1 MKQRTLRIRNLVAAA
16 AASLFVVSTL
26 AAVPVRAGHIDRT
39 FGKKT
44 KKAPPKAAL
53 HESTMVVRIM
63 GRPLG
68 YAYESTENG
77 PGGSRATMYMDISL
91 SRMGQELNMVAS
103 GNFHDGPDG
112 RTISSSFSYK
122 ASAMTSTSKAE
133 MIDNSIRYTSGAAGY
148 EKTRW
153 ILWEEGAL
161 GAATAGV
168 HIEEMLRAGR
178 REFTYRTFDVESGE
192 FKTHRIVRVDADPI
206 EIDGRLQTPVVF
218 EQYENEDEK
227 PMQTTWLDED
237 YIHFKTTMVQMGI
250 DFVLERVTEEELAE
264 MEFEPEFDLL
274 AESGIECEGYPEDIV
289 TLEDVTLRMSF
300 EQMPS
305 ESQDFMG
312 PNQSVVGRGDGYI
325 DLLLTRE
332 AVNEIEMTRDDEK
345 SGVFL
350 ESDRYIQS
358 TDERIHAVADSV
370 RSATGLDGWELA
382 QELSLWVNAY
392 ITSKNYGQGFASA
405 IEVLNSRAG
414 DCTEHSVLLT
424 ALLRAAGIPAR
435 PAVGVVYQKGYFY
448 GHMWAEAYD
457 GYWRSLDALDPRMIP
472 IRIRVAVSK
481 DEKAF
486 DGSDLVR
493 AYDMVGGMSVK
504 VLKYN
509 LIADD

>member
-1 MKQRTLRIRNLVAAA
+1 MKQRTLRIRCLVAAA
-16 AASLFVVSTL
+16 AATLFIVSTL
-26 AAVPVRAGHIDRT
+26 AAVPVWAGHIDRT
-39 FGKKT
+39 FGKK
-44 KKAPPKAAL
+44 KKEASQKAVR

-68 YAYESTENG
+68 YAYESSENG
-77 PGGSRATMYMDISL
+77 PEGSRATMHMDISL

-103 GNFHDGPDG
+103 GSFHDGPDG

-122 ASAMTSTSKAE
+122 ASAMTVTSKAE
-133 MIDNSIRYTSGAAGY
+133 MIDNSIRYTSGAEGY
-148 EKTRW
+148 ERTRW
-153 ILWEEGAL
+153 ILWEDGAI

-168 HIEEMLRAGR
+168 YTEEMLRAGR
-178 REFTYRTFDVESGE
+178 EEFDFRTFDVESGE
-192 FKTHRIVRVDADPI
+192 FKTHRIVRIDADPI
-206 EIDGRLQTPVVF
+206 EIDGRLQTPIVF
-218 EQYENEDEK
+218 EQYEEDDEK

-237 YIHFKTTMVQMGI
+237 YIHYKTTMVQMGI

-264 MEFEPEFDLL
+264 LEFEPDFDLL
-274 AESGIECEGYPEDIV
+274 AETGIECEGYPEELA
-289 TLEDVTLRMSF
+289 TLEDVTLRLRF

-305 ESQDFMG
+305 QGQDFAG

-325 DLLLTRE
+325 DLMVTRE
-332 AVNEIEMTRDDEK
+332 AVNEIEMTREDRK

-350 ESDRYIQS
+350 EPDRYIQS
-358 TDERIHAVADSV
+358 TNERIRAVADSV
-370 RSATGLDGWELA
+370 REASGLDGWELA

-392 ITSKNYGQGFASA
+392 ITGKNYGQGFASA
-405 IEVLNSRAG
+405 IEVLETRAG

-424 ALLRAAGIPAR
+424 ALLRAAEIPAR

-472 IRIRVAVSK
+472 IRIRVTGSK

-493 AYDMVGGMSVK
+493 AYNMVGGMSVR